1 MTTLNSAT
9 DKNPASKIAAGI
21 GCIKPLRLSLLI
33 SLAAFALAGCES
45 ASNILGGGDSTAP
58 QAALTAPPLAASNAQ
73 LAKLEIAPVI
83 GAPDNISRDLQ
94 TQLTSSFDRSKISV
108 AHAPGG
114 KGEYVLR
121 GYIVAAR
128 EKTGSKISYIW
139 DVTDQTG
146 KRANRITG
154 EEFAA
159 GAGKDPWSAV
169 TPQIVQSI
177 ADKTAAQIASWLPGS
192 SGSIPV
198 ASAAPAMTPGAAAA
212 TPVATAAAVTSTQ
225 AQQKVAM
232 ATPAVATSTTP
243 AATPVA
249 LTVPSSGPTTGSI
262 DSNAPIITT
271 VPNVTGAPGDGGAT
285 LTTAIQRELTK
296 NGVALTP
303 TPAGPAYKVE
313 GKVAMGQGK
322 DGKQPIQI
330 DWNVIDPTG
339 KKLGTVSQKNEVPQG
354 SLDGA
359 WGKTA
364 DAAAAAAAQGILKL
378 LPQQKTN

>member
-9 DKNPASKIAAGI
+9 DKNLASKIAAGI
-21 GCIKPLRLSLLI
+21 GYIKPMRRSLLV

-108 AHAPGG
+108 AHPPGG

-198 ASAAPAMTPGAAAA
+198 ASAAPAMTPAAA
-212 TPVATAAAVTSTQ
+212 TTSAVASAPAQ

-262 DSNAPIITT
+262 DSNAPIVTT

-303 TPAGPAYKVE
+303 TPAGAAYKVE